1 MTSKLPVGTLDK
13 LWGDA
18 NSWRADLIYVCKDD
32 PRLIVPQRKKW
43 RGWTINFAH
52 ISAWLLLL
60 AVMVAGALPAV
71 LAKAGM
77 AGTWGWLAFI
87 IGFAVFACVLSAIL
101 SSPKWYEHPG

>member
-52 ISAWLLLL
+52 ISA
-60 AVMVAGALPAV
+60 
-71 LAKAGM
+71 
-77 AGTWGWLAFI
+77 
-87 IGFAVFACVLSAIL
+87 
-101 SSPKWYEHPG
+101 